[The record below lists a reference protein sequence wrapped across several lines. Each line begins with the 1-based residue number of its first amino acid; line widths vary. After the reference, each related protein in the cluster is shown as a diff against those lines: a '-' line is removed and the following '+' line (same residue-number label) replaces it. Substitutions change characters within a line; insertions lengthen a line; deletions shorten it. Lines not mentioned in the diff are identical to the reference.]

1 MQEGIYPHP
10 AKQKILFSSLPK
22 GGSQGTE
29 ETPPQGMVRKDKDN
43 QVPQAKESN
52 HCARYQ
58 IYHSSSWLRRVCE
71 TA

>member
-1 MQEGIYPHP
+1 MQEHIRTHP
-10 AKQKILFSSLPK
+10 AKQKILFSSLPR

-29 ETPPQGMVRKDKDN
+29 ETPPQGMVRKVKDN

-52 HCARYQ
+52 HRARYR
-58 IYHSSSWLRRVCE
+58 IYHSSSWLRRVCA